1 MWRNVTREA
10 VIEPGPRCRIRRA
23 SVRLERRHTI
33 FVSRD
38 SPGPAE
44 VTGSGRRQ
52 LMATRYVTRAG
63 RCGMLPPDMQRY
75 LVTGAAGNLARQ
87 LMDELVS
94 RGKETFGIDL
104 VPAPA
109 GREGNWQ
116 QIDITDRASLARL
129 LDEFRPQCILHMAS
143 LLSMSSAADPPRAW
157 EVNACAA
164 VALMELAVEHGVQRF
179 FFPSTSATYGGV
191 LPDRLPEDHPQWPD
205 NIYGAAKVAVERVGT
220 YFALSRGLDFRSV
233 RLPIVASPFAPP
245 AAVSAY
251 ASHVF
256 AAAARG
262 EPFTFPV
269 ASEVA
274 VSVIYVRD
282 VTLGILKLV
291 EVPEEP
297 LTRRVYN
304 LHGFAASAGD
314 LAQAAAQRVP
324 GFRYRFEPAKLPTR
338 ILSVQPSVYTDAS
351 AHRDWGWHPQF
362 DLPATTDHLLARI
375 AAKVK

>member
-1 MWRNVTREA
+1 
-10 VIEPGPRCRIRRA
+10 
-23 SVRLERRHTI
+23 
-33 FVSRD
+33 
-38 SPGPAE
+38 
-44 VTGSGRRQ
+44 
-52 LMATRYVTRAG
+52 
-63 RCGMLPPDMQRY
+63 MLPRRIMRRY

-87 LMDELVS
+87 LMDELGK

-104 VPAPA
+104 ASAP
-109 GREGNWQ
+109 GGQEGNWRQ
-116 QIDITDRASLARL
+116 VDTTDRASLARL
-129 LDEFRPQCILHMAS
+129 LAEFQPECILHMAS
-143 LLSMSSAADPPRAW
+143 LLSMSSAAHPPRAW
-157 EVNACAA
+157 EVNASAA
-164 VALMELAVEHGVQRF
+164 VALMELAVEHRVQRF
-179 FFPSTSATYGGV
+179 FFPSTSATYGGT
-191 LPDRLPEDHPQWPD
+191 LPDPLPEDHPQWPD
-205 NIYGAAKVAVERVGT
+205 NIYGATKVAVERVGT

-256 AAAARG
+256 GAAARG

-269 ASEVA
+269 APEVA

-282 VTLGILKLV
+282 VTVGILKLV
-291 EVPEEP
+291 EAPAEP

-324 GFRYRFEPAKLPTR
+324 GFRYRFEPAELPTR

-351 AHRDWGWHPQF
+351 ARRDWGWHPP
-362 DLPATTDHLLARI
+362 LRPPRHRRRSSRPCASHG
-375 AAKVK
+375 AAVLTRSIMYR

>member
-1 MWRNVTREA
+1 
-10 VIEPGPRCRIRRA
+10 
-23 SVRLERRHTI
+23 
-33 FVSRD
+33 
-38 SPGPAE
+38 
-44 VTGSGRRQ
+44 
-52 LMATRYVTRAG
+52 
-63 RCGMLPPDMQRY
+63 MQRY

-87 LMDELVS
+87 LIEELGV

-104 VPAPA
+104 APAPD
-109 GREGNWQ
+109 GLEGNLR
-116 QIDITDRASLARL
+116 QIDITDPGRLAAL
-129 LDEFRPQCILHMAS
+129 LAEFRPDCILHMAS

-157 EVNACAA
+157 QVNASAA

-179 FFPSTSATYGGV
+179 FFPSTSATYGGA
-191 LPDRLPEDHPQWPD
+191 LPDPLPEDHPQWPD
-205 NIYGAAKVAVERVGT
+205 NIYGATKVAVERVGT

-233 RLPIVASPFAPP
+233 RLPIVVSPFAPP

-269 ASEVA
+269 APEIA

-282 VTLGILKLV
+282 VTLGILRLV
-291 EVPEEP
+291 EAPEGP

-324 GFRYRFEPAKLPTR
+324 GFQYRFEPAELPTR

-351 AHRDWGWHPQF
+351 ARRDWGWYPQF
-362 DLPATTDHLLARI
+362 DLPATADHLLAHGSYQHRHRPYSL
-375 AAKVK
+375 VGLR